1 MRLGSV
7 CQLNEGE
14 AYQSKKPLVMSR
26 ELCFGR
32 CGRLIGDML
41 MSHPALESAIALNQ
55 IQEATI
61 LIWLAPIR
69 AAVLEL

>member
-14 AYQSKKPLVMSR
+14 TYQSKKPLVMSQ

-32 CGRLIGDML
+32 CGRLIGDRL

-55 IQEATI
+55 TQGATI

-69 AAVLEL
+69 VTVLEL